1 MASPSSED
9 DIGSKMASNG
19 EGNSD
24 ERQQGGQKRGH
35 ITMERMEGQ
44 SGQAK
49 REETV
54 AKLQYNE
61 KLKRERKKKRHNDRY
76 SVVQSIGISPE
87 KTLNIEP
94 LGRKRLVGEN

>member
-9 DIGSKMASNG
+9 DIGSKMASNE

-61 KLKRERKKKRHNDRY
+61 KLKRERKKNDIT
-76 SVVQSIGISPE
+76 IGIRSYNRSE
-87 KTLNIEP
+87 FRLK
-94 LGRKRLVGEN
+94 KR